1 MDVVKDIDINKLV
14 FLDESSAKTNMT
26 RLYGRAFA
34 GNRCVDSA
42 PHGHWKTTT
51 MLSSV
56 RLDGS
61 TECVV
66 FEGAVNSVIFRAYA
80 EEMLAP
86 QLSAGDVVV
95 MDNLSSHKDQKAI
108 RSIEKRGA
116 MVLFLPPYSPDLNP
130 IEKMWSKVKSI
141 LRSMKA
147 RTPKALLDA
156 IATALKSVTSRD
168 VKGWFKTCGYEPFQS

>member
-1 MDVVKDIDINKLV
+1 MKIIQDIDNHNFV

-66 FEGAVNSVIFRAYA
+66 FDGAVNSALFRTYV

-86 QLSAGDVVV
+86 QLREGDVVV
-95 MDNLSSHKDQKAI
+95 MDNLSAHKDQKAI
-108 RSIEKRGA
+108 CSIEKRGA
-116 MVLFLPPYSPDLNP
+116 TVLFLPPYSPDLNP

-141 LRSMKA
+141 LRAMKA
-147 RTPKALLDA
+147 RTPEALLKA
-156 IATALKSVTSRD
+156 IAVALESVTSKD
-168 VKGWFKTCGYEPFQS
+168 VKGWFKACGY